1 MSITSAFASRAIVY
15 RQCGSFVAF
24 QTNDGALSLRHAEM
38 KIPRPIRI
46 QVPGVRR
53 VVGLGQAVKR
63 VTTSLGIRPCGGCQR
78 RARALDRFVVLA
90 PPRPGK

>member
-1 MSITSAFASRAIVY
+1 M
-15 RQCGSFVAF
+15 
-24 QTNDGALSLRHAEM
+24 
-38 KIPRPIRI
+38 
-46 QVPGVRR
+46 PGVRR

-78 RARALDRFVVLA
+78 RARALDRFVVLV